1 MIGNKK
7 IIAVCVARIQDET
20 NNDYIAALNAAVTPA
35 GYNVF
40 VYNTGSVLEADTCC
54 MDAQFYVYNLMDYS
68 ILDVV
73 IICEEAIKNRQVMQT
88 IIQNAKQHNIPVII
102 IGEQHEG
109 CINIKFDQEKGFYQT
124 VCHMIEEHWL
134 TKLHFMAG
142 MQGNSFSEHRK
153 GVFRQA
159 LEEHG
164 LAFDESMVSYGDFWS
179 EPAERAT
186 EQIVASGNLP
196 EAIICAN
203 DKMAIAVCG
212 VLNKY
217 GIKIPEQVAVTGFDG
232 VPEINFSSPRITS
245 ASCEPAD
252 IAAKTLEV
260 LESLENYK
268 NKTESFFVPARLVLA
283 ESCGC
288 RKKEPVDAS
297 RYLNT
302 TNDRFYLYQDEA
314 LKLSEITA
322 NIQRCESLEQVV
334 EQLRSRIFY
343 DMCCVVEK
351 DCLNDEIN
359 PAEYDAEQQTAL
371 DREMVL
377 LFDSNHI
384 EDFKPYEM
392 PLKKVIPS
400 LDYCLENNRVIVFTA
415 LQYMGVPMGYVS
427 FYFAYLDHTQ
437 GSRITQMV
445 NALNNAIGGYRNMKY
460 KNFLLSQIEEMYRID
475 SLTGLYNRR
484 GFALAYQKLLE
495 EGQANRQLTIVLAD
509 LDRLKYIN
517 DTFGHTEGDFAIR
530 AVALA
535 LQAVCPENSLF
546 TRFGGDE
553 MLAVCCGRLEPED
566 VRNAFAGHFKKF
578 NANSKKE
585 YDVEASIGI
594 YITGENDVLSFE
606 ELIEKSDRLMY
617 EEKERHRRKS
627 RMADTTSSQ

>member
-7 IIAVCVARIQDET
+7 IIAVCVARIQDDA
-20 NNDYIAALNAAVTPA
+20 NNDYISALNNVASTA

-40 VYNTGSVLEADTCC
+40 VYNTSAVLEEDTRCS
-54 MDAQFYVYNLMDYS
+54 DAQLYVYNLMDYS
-68 ILDVV
+68 IIDAVV
-73 IICEEAIKNRQVMQT
+73 ICEEAIKNQQVIHA
-88 IIQNAKQHNIPVII
+88 IIDSAKQHNVPVII
-102 IGEQHEG
+102 IGERYEG
-109 CINIKFDQEKGFYQT
+109 CINIKFDQETGFYQT
-124 VCHMIEEHWL
+124 VCHMIEEHHL

-142 MQGNSFSEHRK
+142 MKGNSFSEHRK

-159 LEEHG
+159 LENHG
-164 LAFDESMVSYGDFWS
+164 LTFDESLVSYGDFWS
-179 EPAERAT
+179 GPAEQAT
-186 EQIVASGNLP
+186 EAIVASGNLP

-232 VPEINFSSPRITS
+232 IPEINFSSPRITS
-245 ASCEPAD
+245 ASCEAAD

-260 LESLENYK
+260 LNSLEQYK

-288 RKKEPVDAS
+288 KKKEPVDAS
-297 RYLNT
+297 RHLNT
-302 TNDRFYLYQDEA
+302 INDRFYLFQDES

-322 NIQRCESLEQVV
+322 NIQRCENLDQVV
-334 EQLRSRIFY
+334 GQLRSRIFY

-351 DCLNDEIN
+351 ECLEDVVN
-359 PAEYDAEQQTAL
+359 PMEYDAEQQKAS

-377 LFDSNHI
+377 LFDSNHYD
-384 EDFKPYEM
+384 DFRPYAFS
-392 PLKKVIPS
+392 LKRVVPS
-400 LDYCLENNRVIVFTA
+400 LEYCLENNRVIVFTA

-427 FYFAYLDHTQ
+427 FYFNYLDHTQ

-445 NALNNAIGGYRNMKY
+445 NALNNAIGGYRNTKY
-460 KNFLLSQIEEMYRID
+460 KNFLMRQIEEMYRID

-484 GFALAYQKLLE
+484 GFASAYQRLLAS
-495 EGQANRQLTIVLAD
+495 GRANRQLTIILAD

-517 DTFGHTEGDFAIR
+517 DTFGHKEGDFAIR

-535 LQAVCPENSLF
+535 LKAVCPDDSLF

-553 MLAVCCGRLEPED
+553 MLAVCCGKFEPQD
-566 VRNAFAGHFKKF
+566 IRAAFAKHFTEF
-578 NANSKKE
+578 NENSNKP
-585 YDVEASIGI
+585 YDVAASIGI

-617 EEKERHRRKS
+617 EEKERHRKKL
-627 RMADTTSSQ
+627 ANQ